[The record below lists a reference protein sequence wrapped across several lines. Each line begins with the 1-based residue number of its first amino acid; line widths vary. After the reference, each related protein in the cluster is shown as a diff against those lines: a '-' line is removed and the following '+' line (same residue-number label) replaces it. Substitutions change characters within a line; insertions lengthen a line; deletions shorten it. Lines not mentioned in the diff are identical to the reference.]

1 MYIPGWKS
9 RRQCFSLRGSRV
21 IFFSV
26 PVPFKE
32 KMKKRHANARAPK
45 DESRGEMLNL
55 TRKLLV
61 DFYRP
66 HNVKMY
72 HLVGDP
78 AFLYHLS

>member
-1 MYIPGWKS
+1 
-9 RRQCFSLRGSRV
+9 
-21 IFFSV
+21 
-26 PVPFKE
+26 
-32 KMKKRHANARAPK
+32 MKKRHANARAPK